1 MDPQVKAMVDAW
13 QMSIEAQGN
22 RLKDEAPLEKALAV
36 MAKVNALA
44 QEHGST
50 MAAFSAQ
57 MQQTNLNNEYAAAL
71 AEINTA
77 VNEGR

>member
-13 QMSIEAQGN
+13 QMSLEAQGG
-22 RLKDEAPLEKALAV
+22 RLKDKAPLEKARAL

-44 QEHGST
+44 RDHGAT
-50 MAAFSAQ
+50 MADFSAR
-57 MQQTNLNNEYAAAL
+57 MQQTNLNNEYAVVL